1 MFHAGY
7 LIKSCFVASEVN
19 SQCCI
24 SALVIFYTVWLLCCA
39 CWLRTYVLCFSGFPL
54 CVWNHCRIA
63 FMFMTCSID
72 CMKPWVRI
80 KSIQYLNF
88 KMSGFQ
94 ILLSGAGPAK
104 PKMLTKLVIF
114 SARWSLTC
122 QLWEFQHCEAM
133 LRVRSTKQKLHR
145 HKSKMLTL
153 DTLLV
158 TKRIPL
164 IVITRFLLLPQQL
177 LKQYLLLL
185 TWAKTYIA

>member
-1 MFHAGY
+1 MT
-7 LIKSCFVASEVN
+7 S
-19 SQCCI
+19 
-24 SALVIFYTVWLLCCA
+24 
-39 CWLRTYVLCFSGFPL
+39 VLCLLAAYLCSVFFRFP
-54 CVWNHCRIA
+54 
-63 FMFMTCSID
+63 FMCLKSLSDCIYVYDLFHR

-104 PKMLTKLVIF
+104 PKMLTKLVVF